1 MFRPQAQAE
10 THRDPAGPPRASR
23 RPCAETHRDPDGP
36 PLAFASGTYFFLF
49 INRLQAQAHKDPV
62 GSPRASRFMSEL
74 IFFLFIFRL
83 QAQARAVAQQQRT
96 WSASRFFIDSP

>member
-49 INRLQAQAHKDPV
+49 INRLQAQAQAHATAAADPWRV
-62 GSPRASRFMSEL
+62 QA
-74 IFFLFIFRL
+74 IFY
-83 QAQARAVAQQQRT
+83 
-96 WSASRFFIDSP
+96 